1 MTIWNKILVMQK
13 KSNALT
19 KVNVSRDDGK
29 IDDVND
35 ERFSL
40 FKPKNWQTF
49 DWNYTW

>member
-1 MTIWNKILVMQK
+1 MEQDISNAK

-40 FKPKNWQTF
+40 LKPKN
-49 DWNYTW
+49 

>member
-1 MTIWNKILVMQK
+1 MEQDISNAK

-40 FKPKNWQTF
+40 FKPKN
-49 DWNYTW
+49 

>member
-1 MTIWNKILVMQK
+1 MEQDISNAK

-19 KVNVSRDDGK
+19 KVNVSGDDGK

-40 FKPKNWQTF
+40 LKPKN
-49 DWNYTW
+49 